1 MDDPYNLERFLDAQ
15 ANSYQTALAEL
26 RAGRKRSHWMWF
38 IFPQMRGL
46 GHSDRA
52 QFFGVG
58 SLEEAAALHADSI
71 LGKRLR
77 ECVAAL
83 LELPD
88 LSADGIL
95 GSVDALKLRSSLT
108 LFRIAAP
115 GEPLFQR
122 ALERFFDGKLDPHT
136 IELLETATE

>member
-1 MDDPYNLERFLDAQ
+1 MVDPFNLERFLDAQ
-15 ANSYQTALAEL
+15 AGSYQTALAEL

-38 IFPQMRGL
+38 VFPQLRGL

-52 QFFGVG
+52 HFFGIG
-58 SLEEAAALHADSI
+58 SLDEAMAFLADPI
-71 LGKRLR
+71 LGKRLL

-83 LELPD
+83 VKLPGM
-88 LSADGIL
+88 SAGEIL

-115 GEPLFQR
+115 GETLFQS
-122 ALERFFDGKLDPHT
+122 ALEQYFDGQLDPQT
-136 IELLETATE
+136 IELLEKGAD

>member
-1 MDDPYNLERFLDAQ
+1 MDDPFNLERFLDAQ
-15 ANSYQTALAEL
+15 SGCYETVLAEL

-52 QFFGVG
+52 HFYGIT
-58 SLEEAAALHADSI
+58 SLDEALAFHSDPI

-83 LELPD
+83 LD
-88 LSADGIL
+88 QTGVSAEEIL
-95 GSVDALKLRSSLT
+95 GSVDALKLHSSLT

-122 ALERFFDGKLDPHT
+122 ALAQYFDGRLDPRT
-136 IELLETATE
+136 IELLESVAD

>member
-1 MDDPYNLERFLDAQ
+1 MDDPFNFERFLDAQ
-15 ANSYQTALAEL
+15 ASTYETALAEL

-38 IFPQMRGL
+38 VFPQLRGL

-52 QFFGVG
+52 QFFGIV
-58 SLEEAAALHADSI
+58 SLEEAQAYLAEPI
-71 LGKRLR
+71 LRRRLR

-83 LELPD
+83 LD
-88 LSADGIL
+88 QSAQSAAEIL

-115 GEPLFQR
+115 AEPLFHR
-122 ALERFFDGKLDPHT
+122 ALEQFFDGMLDPQT
-136 IELLETATE
+136 IELLEKGAD

>member
-1 MDDPYNLERFLDAQ
+1 MDDPFNLERFLDAQ
-15 ANSYQTALAEL
+15 ASSYETALAEL
-26 RAGRKRSHWMWF
+26 RAGGKRSHWMWF

-52 QFFGVG
+52 QFFGIG
-58 SLEEAAALHADSI
+58 SLEEALAFHSDPI
-71 LGKRLR
+71 LGRRLR

-83 LELPD
+83 VKLPGK
-88 LSADGIL
+88 SAEEIL
-95 GSVDALKLRSSLT
+95 GSVDALKLQSSLT

-122 ALERFFDGKLDPHT
+122 ALEQYFDGELDPHT
-136 IELLETATE
+136 IGLLEKVAD

>member
-1 MDDPYNLERFLDAQ
+1 MDPFNLERFLDAQ
-15 ANSYQTALAEL
+15 AGVYDTALAEL
-26 RAGRKRSHWMWF
+26 RAGAKRSHWMWF

-46 GHSDRA
+46 GRSDRA
-52 QFFGVG
+52 QYFGIR
-58 SLEEAAALHADSI
+58 SLDEALAFHADPI

-77 ECVAAL
+77 ECVMAL
-83 LELPD
+83 LGPPGH
-88 LSADGIL
+88 SAEEIL

-122 ALERFFDGKLDPHT
+122 ALERYFDGKLDPQT
-136 IELLETATE
+136 IELLESGTD

>member
-1 MDDPYNLERFLDAQ
+1 MDDPFNLGRFLDAQ
-15 ANSYQTALAEL
+15 ASSYDAALAEL

-38 IFPQMRGL
+38 IFPQLRGL

-52 QFFGVG
+52 QFFGIG
-58 SLEEAAALHADSI
+58 TLAEALAFHADPI

-77 ECVAAL
+77 ECVASL
-83 LELPD
+83 VKLPGK
-88 LSADGIL
+88 SAEEIL

-115 GEPLFQR
+115 AEPLFQT
-122 ALERFFDGKLDPHT
+122 ALDRYFDGRLDPRT
-136 IELLETATE
+136 IELLEKAAD

>member
-1 MDDPYNLERFLDAQ
+1 MHDPFNLGRFLDAQ
-15 ANSYQTALAEL
+15 AGSYDAALAEL

-38 IFPQMRGL
+38 IFPQLRGL

-52 QFFGVG
+52 QFFGIG
-58 SLEEAAALHADSI
+58 SLAEAAAFHADPI

-77 ECVAAL
+77 ECVTTL
-83 LELPD
+83 VKLPGM
-88 LSADGIL
+88 SAGEVL

-115 GEPLFQR
+115 GEPLFQA
-122 ALERFFDGKLDPHT
+122 ALDRYFDARLDPRT
-136 IELLETATE
+136 IELLEKAAD

>member
-1 MDDPYNLERFLDAQ
+1 
-15 ANSYQTALAEL
+15 
-26 RAGRKRSHWMWF
+26 MWF

-52 QFFGVG
+52 QFFGIG
-58 SLEEAAALHADSI
+58 SLEEALAFHSDPI
-71 LGKRLR
+71 LGMRLR

-83 LELPD
+83 VKLPGK
-88 LSADGIL
+88 SAEEIL
-95 GSVDALKLRSSLT
+95 GSVDALKLQSSLT

-122 ALERFFDGKLDPHT
+122 ALEQYFDGALDPHT
-136 IELLETATE
+136 IGLLEKVAD

>member
-1 MDDPYNLERFLDAQ
+1 MDDLYDLERFLDAQ
-15 ANSYQTALAEL
+15 AGSYESALAEL

-38 IFPQMRGL
+38 IFPQLRGL

-52 QFFGVG
+52 QFFGIS
-58 SLEEAAALHADSI
+58 SLAEALAFLSDPI

-83 LELPD
+83 VKLPGM
-88 LSADGIL
+88 SAEEIL

-108 LFRIAAP
+108 LFRVAAP
-115 GEPLFQR
+115 AEPLFQR
-122 ALERFFDGKLDPHT
+122 ALERYFDGKLDPRT
-136 IELLETATE
+136 IELLEKVAG

>member
-1 MDDPYNLERFLDAQ
+1 MDDPFNLERFLDAQ
-15 ANSYQTALAEL
+15 AGSYETALAEL

-38 IFPQMRGL
+38 IFPQLRGL

-52 QFFGVG
+52 QFFGIS
-58 SLEEAAALHADSI
+58 SLAEAMAFLSEPI

-83 LELPD
+83 VKLPGM
-88 LSADGIL
+88 SAEQIL

-108 LFRIAAP
+108 LFRVAAP
-115 GEPLFQR
+115 AEPLFQS
-122 ALERFFDGKLDPHT
+122 ALERYFDGKPDPRT
-136 IELLETATE
+136 IELLEKVAG